1 MSLRDELKAFIIR
14 GSVID
19 MAVGIVIGAAF
30 TAIITAIVSGAIT
43 PLVGLMGVPNLN
55 HDVNVTN
62 PADNRTVMFNPG
74 SIFNAAISF
83 VIVALVVFFAIVKP
97 VAHMRTLSDKKKPV
111 PEKTT
116 KDCQYC
122 LSEIPIKATR
132 CKFCASEVGP
142 LDVQKTAETPPPK
155 TEA

>member
-1 MSLRDELKAFIIR
+1 MSLKDELKAFIIR

-30 TAIITAIVSGAIT
+30 TAIISAIVSGGIT

-55 HDVNVTN
+55 HAVNVTN
-62 PADNRTVMFNPG
+62 PANNRTVSFNPG
-74 SIFNAAISF
+74 SVFNALISF

-97 VAHMRTLSDKKKPV
+97 VAHMRSLSDKKKPV

-142 LDVQKTAETPPPK
+142 LDTQRATETPPPK